1 MATAAF
7 KGESPFNGILEREHH
22 ESDFKWVFERNKKL
36 FEIPGI
42 SGTQI
47 TSTQRAAPLE
57 WYFSFLTH
65 QCSVSIKIWIV
76 LSVFFLLDFI
86 PYSSLHYRLCPSLK
100 WILHFS
106 IAGKWLHYYITRSR
120 SLCWSRARGE
130 HPFGKHLSQVQ
141 ICAPMPCSAQ
151 TVRPDAHNRLHNS
164 SAQNLD
170 AHNSLHNPL
179 LKQCSCTIQSVAQQG
194 IPLGRSS
201 LPFFDWTFFNVYH
214 SRHIATM
221 YHLIFYQNNMT
232 LDCLTISF
240 YYSFWN

>member
-76 LSVFFLLDFI
+76 LSVFFSAWFHSLFIIALQAVLKKALSKLEMNLAFFDRREMAALLYHQVTLALFGLGRAGSI
-86 PYSSLHYRLCPSLK
+86 HLAN
-100 WILHFS
+100 IL
-106 IAGKWLHYYITRSR
+106 ARCRS
-120 SLCWSRARGE
+120 
-130 HPFGKHLSQVQ
+130 
-141 ICAPMPCSAQ
+141 
-151 TVRPDAHNRLHNS
+151 AHQCLAVH
-164 SAQNLD
+164 
-170 AHNSLHNPL
+170 
-179 LKQCSCTIQSVAQQG
+179 KQWGQMHTIDCTIQVHK
-194 IPLGRSS
+194 I
-201 LPFFDWTFFNVYH
+201 
-214 SRHIATM
+214 
-221 YHLIFYQNNMT
+221 
-232 LDCLTISF
+232 
-240 YYSFWN
+240 

>member
-1 MATAAF
+1 MLWKVHKLWELSRQFIRNNSCNRFLCYALLPPDWQSVKHPFWNCTDSFSIHLEHNQTLQHTNPTHDRVHRHICCLQESKREMATAAF

-120 SLCWSRARGE
+120 SLCLVSGARGA
-130 HPFGKHLSQVQ
+130 S
-141 ICAPMPCSAQ
+141 IWQ
-151 TVRPDAHNRLHNS
+151 TS
-164 SAQNLD
+164 
-170 AHNSLHNPL
+170 
-179 LKQCSCTIQSVAQQG
+179 
-194 IPLGRSS
+194 
-201 LPFFDWTFFNVYH
+201 
-214 SRHIATM
+214 
-221 YHLIFYQNNMT
+221 
-232 LDCLTISF
+232 
-240 YYSFWN
+240 